1 MDYEGL
7 MIKYKYRASPVLTED
22 EMNNQLHQN
31 EKIDLGD
38 RNIMDDTAVIH
49 FSSGYMEIVDKWYSV
64 KGFLTVSAL
73 GSLVLCIAGDFYMPY
88 NMFVHYFLQH
98 DYDTSFYVIGL
109 IALTI
114 TLLLTF
120 IFWRMLRVECFRW
133 THYPVRFDRKNRRV
147 HVFSTDGDIY
157 SAPWDEIFFTTGCY
171 TKTRFKRKYYDI
183 RGHVLAEDRKT
194 VLRTFTFPVS
204 AARREE
210 LYANWEFVRRYMEE
224 GPEAVAHV
232 LKLMPPVEG
241 RREGIL
247 FGYWYLMLSAAYG
260 APLFLV
266 PFLMVLYLTVWP
278 FRLFAMYSCKIPR
291 WSAEVEVQCVIAPD
305 DPWDISAVHNPRPLW
320 RWMVGLDMAHSMV
333 DKKQAMIAAAKAA
346 DSTQKIEK
354 KIKKGINK

>member
-22 EMNNQLHQN
+22 ELNNQLHQN
-31 EKIDLGD
+31 EKIELGD
-38 RNIMDDTAVIH
+38 RNVMDDTAVIH

-64 KGFLTVSAL
+64 KGFLTGPAL
-73 GSLVLCIAGDFYMPY
+73 GAVVLCCWSVTDFSSTMIREYLLGHQRE
-88 NMFVHYFLQH
+88 FFFWGFGTGVVIISFLLAWLF
-98 DYDTSFYVIGL
+98 SL
-109 IALTI
+109 
-114 TLLLTF
+114 
-120 IFWRMLRVECFRW
+120 MLRVECFRW

-171 TKTRFKRKYYDI
+171 TKTRFKRKHYDI

-194 VLRTFTFPVS
+194 VLRTFTLPVS

-241 RREGIL
+241 RREGIF

-266 PFLMVLYLTVWP
+266 PFLMALYLTAWP

-291 WSAEVEVQCVIAPD
+291 WSAEVEAQCVIAPD

-320 RWMVGLDMAHSMV
+320 RWMLGLDMAHSMV
-333 DKKQAMIAAAKAA
+333 DKKRAMTAVEN
-346 DSTQKIEK
+346 S
-354 KIKKGINK
+354 